1 MRFDYKIYSALK
13 HTHAIECFYAKIK
26 KIFIQYVIKRLMKG
40 PTVKISVQSI
50 DEYDTV

>member
-1 MRFDYKIYSALK
+1 MKYFNANPKYENQKIY
-13 HTHAIECFYAKIK
+13 
-26 KIFIQYVIKRLMKG
+26 IQYVIKRLMKG